1 MEDEGLPSGDPE
13 TTTWRLLP
21 IIAGPLIATLLL
33 LLPPPTGLPAPAW
46 SVVAITTWIVIWWL
60 TEAIPI
66 PATALLPIPF
76 FPALNIVDLKTTA
89 ASYAHPLIL
98 MFLGGFMLA
107 AAMQRC
113 GLHRRI
119 ALNIIGL
126 VGTSPAMIIAG
137 FMLATAFL
145 SMWISNTA
153 TTIMMFSVALP
164 VIQLH
169 NEGDGSAQSS
179 RNFSVAL
186 MLAIAYSA
194 SIGGVGT
201 PIGTPPNALLASIL
215 QDTYNIQI
223 DFVTWMMFG
232 VPVIIL
238 MLPAVWF
245 LLTRVLYPVTAQS
258 NANDA
263 ANGRTVRETLAEL
276 GVMRRHEAMVLGVFL
291 FAAAGWI
298 FGKALAKTV
307 GIPFSDTAVAIIAA
321 LLLFAL
327 PHRLDKPEFL
337 LDWEG
342 TRDIPWGVLIML
354 GGGLAIAAA
363 FASSGLAEAIG
374 ATMSGYS
381 HYGLWIFVLM
391 ATALIVFLT
400 EITSNTASAAT
411 FLPILGAIAVGM
423 GHDPRSLMIPV
434 TLGASMAFMMP
445 VATAPNA
452 IVFSHK
458 DVKIK
463 DMVRTGVWLN
473 FISIMVC
480 FSAGYWLAGSLFGLS
495 HN

>member
-1 MEDEGLPSGDPE
+1 MDDETSPTSDS
-13 TTTWRLLP
+13 TKTRWHLLS
-21 IIAGPLIATLLL
+21 IMAGPLIAVVLLM
-33 LLPPPTGLPAPAW
+33 LPPPGSLSVPAW
-46 SVVAITTWIVIWWL
+46 NVVAITLWIVIWWL

-66 PATALLPIPF
+66 PATALIPIPF
-76 FPALNIVDLKTTA
+76 FPALGIGDLKTIA
-89 ASYAHPLIL
+89 ASYAHPLLL
-98 MFLGGFMLA
+98 MFLGGFILA
-107 AAMQRC
+107 AAMQRS

-119 ALNIIGL
+119 ALNIINF

-169 NEGDGSAQSS
+169 KETASDGLPQ

-215 QDTYNIQI
+215 QDTYNIEI
-223 DFVTWMMFG
+223 DFGTWMTFG
-232 VPVIIL
+232 VPVIL
-238 MLPAVWF
+238 VMLPITWTV
-245 LLTRVLYPVTAQS
+245 LTKFLYPVADS
-258 NANDA
+258 NNSTGSA
-263 ANGRTVRETLAEL
+263 TVVSSLSEL
-276 GVMRRHEAMVLGVFL
+276 GIMRRNEKMVLCIFL
-291 FAAAGWI
+291 LAAFGWI
-298 FGKALAKTV
+298 FGKAIAKSFGV
-307 GIPFSDTAVAIIAA
+307 PFSDTSVAIIAA

-327 PHRLDKPEFL
+327 PHRLDKLEFL
-337 LDWEG
+337 MNWES
-342 TRDIPWGVLIML
+342 TRDIPWGVLLML
-354 GGGLAIAAA
+354 GGGLAIASA
-363 FASSGLAEAIG
+363 FASSGLAQAIG
-374 ATMSGYS
+374 ASMSGLSQYS
-381 HYGLWIFVLM
+381 LWIFVLL

-458 DVKIK
+458 DVHIT
-463 DMVRTGVWLN
+463 DMVSTGIWLN
-473 FISIMVC
+473 IISIAVC
-480 FSAGYWLAGSLFGLS
+480 FSAGYWLASAVFGLS
-495 HN
+495 LH